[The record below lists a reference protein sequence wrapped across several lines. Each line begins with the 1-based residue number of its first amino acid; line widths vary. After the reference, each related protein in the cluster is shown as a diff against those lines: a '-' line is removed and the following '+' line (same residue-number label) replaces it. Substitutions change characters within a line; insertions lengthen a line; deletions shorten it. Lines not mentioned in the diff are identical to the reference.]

1 MSKRRQRGTR
11 RSFKLQF
18 KDSRSSFEIPSDLS
32 EQSEED
38 DDFETKQS
46 ETQLQELTFQN
57 GKCNTLIK

>member
-1 MSKRRQRGTR
+1 MSKRRRRATR

-18 KDSRSSFEIPSDLS
+18 KDSSFEIPSDLS
-32 EQSEED
+32 EQSED
-38 DDFETKQS
+38 DDDNETKQS

>member
-11 RSFKLQF
+11 RSFKLRF
-18 KDSRSSFEIPSDLS
+18 KDSSYQIPSDLS
-32 EQSEED
+32 ED
-38 DDFETKQS
+38 DDDNETKQS

>member
-1 MSKRRQRGTR
+1 MSKRRRKATR

-18 KDSRSSFEIPSDLS
+18 KDSSFEIPSDLS
-32 EQSEED
+32 EQSEDD

>member
-1 MSKRRQRGTR
+1 MSKRRRRATR

-18 KDSRSSFEIPSDLS
+18 KDSSFEIPSDLS
-32 EQSEED
+32 EQSED
-38 DDFETKQS
+38 DDDYETKQS

>member
-1 MSKRRQRGTR
+1 MSKRRRRATR

-18 KDSRSSFEIPSDLS
+18 KDSSFEIPSDLS
-32 EQSEED
+32 EQSEDD